1 MDHHPDECPQQGI
14 AEGIA
19 MEFYSY
25 VNIFETKGL
34 AYLLLM
40 SFLVLG
46 ILLIR
51 YLSTPEKKDSTT
63 TDRKSGH

>member
-1 MDHHPDECPQQGI
+1 
-14 AEGIA
+14 

-46 ILLIR
+46 ILLVR
-51 YLSTPEKKDSTT
+51 YISTPEKKDSTSN
-63 TDRKSGH
+63 DQKSAN

>member
-1 MDHHPDECPQQGI
+1 
-14 AEGIA
+14 

-40 SFLVLG
+40 SFLIMG
-46 ILLIR
+46 ILLVK
-51 YLSTPEKKDSTT
+51 YLSVPEKKNSKPE
-63 TDRKSGH
+63 DREPER

>member
-1 MDHHPDECPQQGI
+1 
-14 AEGIA
+14 

-40 SFLVLG
+40 SFLVMG
-46 ILLIR
+46 VLLVK
-51 YLSTPEKKDSTT
+51 YLSIPEKKNSKPEDAETE
-63 TDRKSGH
+63 R

>member
-1 MDHHPDECPQQGI
+1 
-14 AEGIA
+14 

-51 YLSTPEKKDSTT
+51 YLSAPEKKDSARTGK
-63 TDRKSGH
+63 RSVQ

>member
-1 MDHHPDECPQQGI
+1 
-14 AEGIA
+14 

-40 SFLVLG
+40 SFLVMG
-46 ILLIR
+46 VLLVK
-51 YLSTPEKKDSTT
+51 YLSNPEKKNSKPEEGEPE
-63 TDRKSGH
+63 R

>member
-1 MDHHPDECPQQGI
+1 M
-14 AEGIA
+14 
-19 MEFYSY
+19 MEYYSY

-34 AYLLLM
+34 AYLLLL

-51 YLSTPEKKDSTT
+51 YLSRPERKDSVPGNKGSTT
-63 TDRKSGH
+63 GG

>member
-1 MDHHPDECPQQGI
+1 
-14 AEGIA
+14 

-51 YLSTPEKKDSTT
+51 YLSAPEKKDSTT
-63 TDRKSGH
+63 NDRKSAH

>member
-1 MDHHPDECPQQGI
+1 
-14 AEGIA
+14 

-40 SFLVLG
+40 SFLVMG
-46 ILLIR
+46 VLLVK
-51 YLSTPEKKDSTT
+51 YLSIPEKKNSKAEDGETE
-63 TDRKSGH
+63 R